1 VLECPRPNGLR
12 LTHRGCCRD
21 APGTAGLGGCG
32 LLRGS
37 LSALL
42 GPHRTFIFMNPATI
56 LWIYIVLLI
65 VGGLIGFLKA
75 GSKVSLIMSAVSA
88 AILAIASIPSLFQP
102 GVRQVLID
110 TVLALLLVVFAIRL
124 TKTKKFMPSGLMLV
138 LTLATL
144 ALRHLWH

>member
-1 VLECPRPNGLR
+1 
-12 LTHRGCCRD
+12 
-21 APGTAGLGGCG
+21 
-32 LLRGS
+32 
-37 LSALL
+37 
-42 GPHRTFIFMNPATI
+42 MNPATI